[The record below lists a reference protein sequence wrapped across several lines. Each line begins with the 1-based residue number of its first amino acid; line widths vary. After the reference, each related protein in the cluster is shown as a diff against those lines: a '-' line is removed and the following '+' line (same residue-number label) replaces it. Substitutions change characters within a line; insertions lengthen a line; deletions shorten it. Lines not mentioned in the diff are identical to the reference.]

1 MARMKRSDQ
10 SRREFIHT
18 TGVAAA
24 GMVGAAFPV
33 SGAVAPATA
42 AQAAMSGGRDP
53 DLIVV
58 NAKVYTMDTRSPR
71 AEAFA
76 VANQH
81 FTAVGATAD
90 IKGLAGK
97 NTQTFDAKGMTIVP
111 GFIDCHN
118 HAGGEVLL
126 NEVLVGNPFEVEF
139 VSIRSIIDRLI
150 ARAQQ
155 TPPGTWV
162 EGYFFDDTKLK
173 DKRALTIKDLDEVS
187 REHPVIVRHRGG
199 HTYFYN
205 SKAFEMAGVTK
216 NTPNP
221 MGGTYDKDEK
231 GELNGRVTD
240 LASAPFNKVGK
251 RPTYT
256 PAQIEQRARDGI
268 AHISKQ
274 FARYGLTSVH
284 HQGGNLQAMQDV
296 RARGELLHRISYE
309 TSGRALD
316 AMMSAGI
323 QTGFGDEWIKFGST
337 SEHTVDG
344 SFSERTM
351 ALSTPY
357 PGVTPPYK
365 GNITETQD
373 TLNEWVERVHRAGI
387 QVNCHANGD
396 VAIDMYLSA
405 VERALKLVP
414 RANARPKI
422 THCTL
427 VTPDLVRRIKAV
439 GGVPALFTTYAYYNP
454 DKFVYYGEDMMKNCM
469 AFRSLL
475 DAGVYAAAGSDFSPG
490 PFAALMGIQGM
501 VTRKG
506 WDGKVW
512 GANQRISVS
521 EAIAVNTFNG
531 AWASGEE
538 AIKGSITTGKLA
550 DYVVLADDPHTID
563 AEKIKDIQIV
573 RTVVGGKTSHQ
584 A

>member
-1 MARMKRSDQ
+1 M
-10 SRREFIHT
+10 T
-18 TGVAAA
+18 VT
-24 GMVGAAFPV
+24 GAALAGLTVTP
-33 SGAVAPATA
+33 SLVARDRASQATPQIATA
-42 AQAAMSGGRDP
+42 GGRDP
-53 DLIVV
+53 DAIVV
-58 NAKVYTMDTRSPR
+58 NAKVYTVDTRAPR

-76 VANQH
+76 VTNGR
-81 FTAVGATAD
+81 FTAVGSTAD
-90 IKGLAGK
+90 IKALAGR
-97 NTQTFDAKGMTIVP
+97 NTQAFDAKGMTVVP

-126 NEVLVGNPFEVEF
+126 NEVLVGNPFDVES
-139 VSIRSIIDRLI
+139 VTIRSIVDKLK
-150 ARAQQ
+150 AKAQQ

-162 EGYFFDDTKLK
+162 EGFFFDDTKVK
-173 DKRALTIKDLDEVS
+173 DKRALNLRDLDEVS

-205 SKAFEMAGVTK
+205 SKAFELAGVTK
-216 NTPNP
+216 GTPNP
-221 MGGTYDKDEK
+221 MGGTFDKDEK

-240 LASAPFNKVGK
+240 LASAALNKVGT
-251 RPTYT
+251 RPTFT

-268 AHISKQ
+268 VHISRQ

-284 HQGGNLQAMQDV
+284 HQGGNLQAIQDV
-296 RARGELLHRISYE
+296 RARGELRHRVSYE
-309 TSGRALD
+309 TSGRALE
-316 AMMSAGI
+316 AMISAGI
-323 QTGFGDEWIKFGST
+323 QSGFGDEWIKFGST

-357 PGVTPPYK
+357 AGVTPPYR
-365 GNITETQD
+365 GNITETQE

-396 VAIDMYLSA
+396 VAIDMYLTA
-405 VERALKLVP
+405 AERALKLLP

-427 VTPDLVRRIKAV
+427 VNPELVRRIKPLGA
-439 GGVPALFTTYAYYNP
+439 VPALFTTYAYYNP
-454 DKFVYYGEDMMKNCM
+454 DKFVYYGEEMMKSCM

-475 DAGVYAAAGSDFSPG
+475 DAGVYACAGSDFSPG
-490 PFAALMGIQGM
+490 PFAPLMGIQGM
-501 VTRKG
+501 VTRTG
-506 WDGKVW
+506 WDGTVW

-521 EAIAVNTFNG
+521 EAIAVNTYNG

-538 AIKGSITTGKLA
+538 AIKGSITVGKLA
-550 DYVVLADDPHTID
+550 DYVVLADDPHT
-563 AEKIKDIQIV
+563 AAVEKIKDIQIV
-573 RTVVGGKTSHQ
+573 RTVVGGRISHP

>member
-1 MARMKRSDQ
+1 MKDSRQ
-10 SRREFIHT
+10 NRREFMHT
-18 TGVAAA
+18 TVAAA
-24 GMVGAAFPV
+24 AGVAGAAVPA
-33 SGAVAPATA
+33 GATIAQAAA
-42 AQAAMSGGRDP
+42 AQAAMSSGRDP

-58 NAKVYTMDTRSPR
+58 NAKTYTMDTRTPR

-76 VANQH
+76 VANER
-81 FTAVGATAD
+81 FTAVGTTAD

-97 NTQTFDAKGMTIVP
+97 NTQTFDAKGMTVLP

-139 VSIRSIIDRLI
+139 VSIRSIIDKLI

-173 DKRALTIKDLDEVS
+173 DKRALAIKDLDEVS

-240 LASAPFNKVGK
+240 LASAPFNKVGT

-256 PAQIEQRARDGI
+256 PAQVEQRARDGI
-268 AHISKQ
+268 AHISRQ

-284 HQGGNLQAMQDV
+284 HQGGNLRAMQDV

-309 TSGRALD
+309 MSGRALE
-316 AMMSAGI
+316 AMIAAGI

-365 GNITETQD
+365 GNVTETQD

-396 VAIDMYLSA
+396 VAIDMYLTA
-405 VERALKLVP
+405 IERALKLVP

-439 GGVPALFTTYAYYNP
+439 GAVPALFTTYAYYNP
-454 DKFVYYGEDMMKNCM
+454 DKFVYYGEEMMKNCM

-512 GANQRISVS
+512 GANQRISVA
-521 EAIAVNTFNG
+521 EAVAVNTYNG

-538 AIKGSITTGKLA
+538 AIKGSITAGKLA
-550 DYVVLADDPHTID
+550 DFVVLADDPHTVD
-563 AEKIKDIQIV
+563 AEQIKDIQIV
-573 RTVVGGKTSHQ
+573 RTVVGGKTSYQ
-584 A
+584 T